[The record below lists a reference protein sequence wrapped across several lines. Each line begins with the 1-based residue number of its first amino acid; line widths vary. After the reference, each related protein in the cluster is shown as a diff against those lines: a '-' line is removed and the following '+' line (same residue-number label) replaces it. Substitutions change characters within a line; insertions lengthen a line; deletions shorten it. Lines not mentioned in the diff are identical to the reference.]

1 MKDFLKVIEL
11 TPKLMASLLPA
22 LQARLEVR
30 GAAALAPRSFSGD
43 SRRTRRGGGVPVAVT
58 TTQRQGPGTSHGL
71 LEAGLG
77 GRSREEPPGGE
88 LGGGGQRRARRGRP
102 GSRRAVA
109 SCGHTRATAM
119 RLRLPESRER
129 ATLIGGDEPRKRWP
143 LGGSGRARAVP
154 GKESEGTCW
163 DDAVASSSSRRPLHG
178 HTQT

>member
-22 LQARLEVR
+22 PQARLEVR

-102 GSRRAVA
+102 GVTQSCCILRAHAGDGHATPFTRVPRT
-109 SCGHTRATAM
+109 GHTN
-119 RLRLPESRER
+119 
-129 ATLIGGDEPRKRWP
+129 
-143 LGGSGRARAVP
+143 
-154 GKESEGTCW
+154 
-163 DDAVASSSSRRPLHG
+163 RR
-178 HTQT
+178 

>member
-22 LQARLEVR
+22 PQARLEVR

-102 GSRRAVA
+102 GVTLLHPA
-109 SCGHTRATAM
+109 GTR
-119 RLRLPESRER
+119 
-129 ATLIGGDEPRKRWP
+129 G
-143 LGGSGRARAVP
+143 
-154 GKESEGTCW
+154 
-163 DDAVASSSSRRPLHG
+163 RRPCDSVYTSPENGPHYRR
-178 HTQT
+178 